1 MISEERDWLD
11 ELREIKDGIAAQYS
25 SFKEFFADMLKFQ
38 AEHHPEWNTSSS
50 MQPA

>member
-1 MISEERDWLD
+1 MSEYTDPLE
-11 ELREIKDGIAAQYS
+11 ELYSIKEKIAAQYS

-38 AEHHPEWNTSSS
+38 AEHHPEWNTSGS